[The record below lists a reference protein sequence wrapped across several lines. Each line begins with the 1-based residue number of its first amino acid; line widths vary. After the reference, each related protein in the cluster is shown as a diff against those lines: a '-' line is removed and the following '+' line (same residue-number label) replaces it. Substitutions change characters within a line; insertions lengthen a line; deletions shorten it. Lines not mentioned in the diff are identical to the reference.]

1 MPRSKSFDESIVLS
15 QMMNVFWKQGYDAT
29 SMRHIEKAT
38 KLSAGSIYNE
48 FGSKQKL
55 FNRTLAFYIK
65 TIIEQ
70 RIISY
75 LQDYKPALEGVRLF
89 ILTTFIDVPKEYQ
102 GQSCLLVN
110 TAAELGQSDEL
121 IGATVKRGLKEIDRA
136 LVSALE
142 QAKNDKDLPANLDC
156 QLAGM
161 QLSLML
167 PGLLIASK
175 NKVNPNQLTRIVDS
189 SIEQLM

>member
-15 QMMNVFWKQGYDAT
+15 QMVDVFWKQGYDAT

-65 TIIEQ
+65 TIIGQ

-75 LQDYKPALEGVRLF
+75 LQDYYSWFVF
-89 ILTTFIDVPKEYQ
+89 IYDP
-102 GQSCLLVN
+102 
-110 TAAELGQSDEL
+110 ELHYYL
-121 IGATVKRGLKEIDRA
+121 W
-136 LVSALE
+136 
-142 QAKNDKDLPANLDC
+142 
-156 QLAGM
+156 
-161 QLSLML
+161 LSL
-167 PGLLIASK
+167 
-175 NKVNPNQLTRIVDS
+175 
-189 SIEQLM
+189 